1 MNSLT
6 DRLFELGEEDFADF
20 TARTIPNVEREL
32 FIGVRTPAIRA
43 LAKEVSGTEEAN
55 VFISQLP
62 HRYFEENQLHSLII
76 SREMDFDRSIA
87 LIDRFLPYVDNWAT
101 CDQLSPVSF
110 SKNKE
115 RLVPVVFGWLESEHL
130 YTRRFGVKTLMNFF
144 LDSDFDSRYP
154 EAVAKLC
161 CGEYYMNMMIAW
173 YFATALAK
181 QFDAVIPFITDQRL
195 SVWVHNK
202 TIQKCVESR
211 RITDEQKEFLRTL
224 RIK

>member
-1 MNSLT
+1 
-6 DRLFELGEEDFADF
+6 
-20 TARTIPNVEREL
+20 
-32 FIGVRTPAIRA
+32 
-43 LAKEVSGTEEAN
+43 
-55 VFISQLP
+55 
-62 HRYFEENQLHSLII
+62 
-76 SREMDFDRSIA
+76 
-87 LIDRFLPYVDNWAT
+87 
-101 CDQLSPVSF
+101 
-110 SKNKE
+110 
-115 RLVPVVFGWLESEHL
+115 
-130 YTRRFGVKTLMNFF
+130 MNFF

-211 RITDEQKEFLRTL
+211 RITDEQKELLRTL

>member
-1 MNSLT
+1 M
-6 DRLFELGEEDFADF
+6 
-20 TARTIPNVEREL
+20 RTLLL

-55 VFISQLP
+55 AFISQLP

-76 SREMDFDRSIA
+76 SREKDFERSIA
-87 LIDRFLPYVDNWAT
+87 LINAFLPYVDNWAT
-101 CDQLSPVSF
+101 CDQLCPVSF
-110 SKNKE
+110 KKNKD
-115 RLVPVVFGWLESEHL
+115 RLIPVVFSWLGSEHL

-144 LDSDFDSRYP
+144 LDSDYDSRYP

-161 CGEYYMNMMIAW
+161 CGEYYMDMMIAW

-181 QFDAVIPFITDQRL
+181 QYDAVIPFITGRRL
-195 SVWVHNK
+195 SVWAHNK

>member
-6 DRLFELGEEDFADF
+6 DRLFELGEVDFADF

-43 LAKEVSGTEEAN
+43 LAKELSGTAQADD
-55 VFISQLP
+55 FISQLP
-62 HRYFEENQLHSLII
+62 HRYFEEN
-76 SREMDFDRSIA
+76 A
-87 LIDRFLPYVDNWAT
+87 FLPYVDNWAT
-101 CDQLSPVSF
+101 CDQLCPVSF

-211 RITDEQKEFLRTL
+211 RITDEQKELLRTL